1 MALLLNGAGGLVT
14 AAVDKAEMDQC
25 LLYLSL
31 HQESFPGFWDL
42 VSPDCGYRKAQE
54 VQAVNEDRVRD
65 SGKRTQ
71 SL

>member
-31 HQESFPGFWDL
+31 HQESFPGF
-42 VSPDCGYRKAQE
+42 CGYRKAQE